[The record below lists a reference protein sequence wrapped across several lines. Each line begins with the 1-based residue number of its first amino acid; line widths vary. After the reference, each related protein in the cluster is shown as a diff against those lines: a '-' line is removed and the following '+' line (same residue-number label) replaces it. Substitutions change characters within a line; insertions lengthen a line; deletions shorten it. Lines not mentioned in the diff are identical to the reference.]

1 MNGRKVHFTMG
12 AGEND
17 RHHDSSRQYPGKRR
31 SLGKGL
37 FCLLLLGGAVF
48 LGKTYLE
55 GRSEGQAP
63 ASLQVQPPD
72 PVVTLYTVRIADFAV
87 AKEYLGRVEPIQSV
101 AIRPEV
107 SGQIEEVHFKEGS
120 AVAEGDLLFTINSRE
135 YRATVALRK
144 AELAKAQANLDRALK
159 YNSRLKSADTR
170 SVSATD
176 LELSESEVLQGKSSV
191 EQAKAAL
198 QLAQIDLDRCRI
210 VAPISGR
217 VGRALFTKGN
227 YVTPASGP
235 LTTIVQTDPIRVVL
249 SLPDKDYL
257 KEREAFAAS
266 ENAVYEATL
275 RLADGAV
282 YPGKGSRDFESNV
295 MDEKTGTL
303 QVVLRFDNAGG
314 ALVPGAMVRVTLKPA
329 QKRLA
334 PVIPVEAV
342 LADGEGDYV
351 YVVDGE
357 NRAERRS
364 IGGGELSGQLLS
376 VVSGLEAGE
385 KIVLKGLQAL
395 RPGMT
400 VQPVADGGDEAGE
413 TPAER
418 ARASE
423 YDLDLMPLSG
433 DEGWAPTGKVE

>member
-1 MNGRKVHFTMG
+1 MVTDEK
-12 AGEND
+12 D
-17 RHHDSSRQYPGKRR
+17 RDQDNQEQPGKR
-31 SLGKGL
+31 SFGKAL
-37 FCLLLLGGAVF
+37 LVVLLLGGAVF
-48 LGKTYLE
+48 FGKTYLE
-55 GRSEGQAP
+55 GRSEGEAP
-63 ASLQVQPPD
+63 APLQVQPPD
-72 PVVTLYTVRIADFAV
+72 PVVTLYTVRLADFAV

-107 SGQIEEVHFKEGS
+107 SGQIEEVHFREGS

-144 AELAKAQANLDRALK
+144 AELAKAQANFDRALK

-217 VGRALFTKGN
+217 VGQALFTKGN
-227 YVTPASGP
+227 YVTSASGP
-235 LTTIVQTDPIRVVL
+235 LTTIVQTDPVRVVL

-303 QVVLRFDNAGG
+303 QVALRFDNAGG
-314 ALVPGAMVRVTLKPA
+314 TLVPGSMVRVALKPA
-329 QKRLA
+329 QKRVA

-357 NRAERRS
+357 NRAERRP

-376 VVSGLEAGE
+376 VASGLEAGE

-395 RPGMT
+395 RSGMA
-400 VQPVADGGDEAGE
+400 VQPVADGGAEARK
-413 TPAER
+413 TPAEQ
-418 ARASE
+418 ARTSE

-433 DEGWAPTGKVE
+433 DEGRAPTGKAE